1 MVDSLLIVQNV
12 INVCGKSW
20 TTCYGHKEVVTF
32 FSFLFFVGHLKKGN
46 IEFLKFSSGPADERL
61 TYKEVRKEWP
71 GALLFMALGP
81 INLIFKTADLYK
93 TKLTFLIYFRS
104 FLSSINIG

>member
-1 MVDSLLIVQNV
+1 MFAGSLGLLAMDI
-12 INVCGKSW
+12 KRWSLF
-20 TTCYGHKEVVTF
+20 F
-32 FSFLFFVGHLKKGN
+32 FSFFCWSLEKRKV
-46 IEFLKFSSGPADERL
+46 EFLKFSSGPADERL